1 MTPPTETQDP
11 TLRLPEALLTSH
23 AFVMLQLLRFAR
35 RQAGGQPQGPRV
47 VSLSVLA
54 CLDEF
59 GPQSQRALCR
69 RLGFDPSD
77 MVAIID
83 ALEADGHARRE
94 RDPID
99 RRRQAIVMTPA
110 GKAWLAH
117 VLGEMPDR
125 MAALLPGLT
134 DAEREQLL
142 DLLVRALADLDER
155 VPDRF
160 RTGRSTSS

>member
-1 MTPPTETQDP
+1 MTAPTETQD
-11 TLRLPEALLTSH
+11 LRLPEALFTSH

-35 RQAGGQPQGPRV
+35 RQAGGEPQGPRV

-59 GPQSQRALCR
+59 GPQSQRELSR

-83 ALEADGHARRE
+83 GLEADGHARRE
-94 RDPID
+94 RDPED
-99 RRRQAIVMTPA
+99 RRRYAIVLTPR
-110 GKAWLAH
+110 GRAWLRQ
-117 VLGEMPDR
+117 VLDDMPDR
-125 MAALLPGLT
+125 MVALLPGLSE
-134 DAEREQLL
+134 AERDQLL
-142 DLLVRALADLDER
+142 ELLVRALAALDER

-160 RTGRSTSS
+160 RTGGSASS